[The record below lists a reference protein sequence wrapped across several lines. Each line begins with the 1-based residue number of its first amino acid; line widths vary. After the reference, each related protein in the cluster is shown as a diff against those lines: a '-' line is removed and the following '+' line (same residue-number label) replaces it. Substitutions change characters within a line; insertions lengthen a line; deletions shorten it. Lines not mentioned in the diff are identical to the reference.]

1 MATQPL
7 NTSTSIVDALKSKGQ
22 ASDFNSR
29 ATLAKQYGITNYTGS
44 ADQNVALLTKFN
56 ATPAAPAK
64 TTAPA
69 VASPA
74 PVVTPPKNINE
85 ANTSINANQQND
97 FNTASK
103 TGDPATRTSVQSY
116 QDIYDNITKSL
127 TSNLP
132 AKPAAPNLSQTYNDL
147 RTTYGVNDLET
158 SLSDLQKQAR
168 DIQAASKART
178 DAELGKP
185 VALNVIAGRVTEE
198 ERQDNE
204 RLSAVNSSIQTVTS
218 QLQTKY
224 NVIDNV
230 MKYTGLDYSN
240 AADAYDKQFSQNISM
255 FNAAKGIQDSQQT
268 AADREQDNARAN
280 AQIIYNSIQTGGLK
294 LDQIDPTQKTAITKL
309 ELQSGLPAGFY
320 ENLQSKNPKADIVT
334 STTRESNGS
343 KYVDVIMRNADGS
356 LSTQSMRVG
365 AVDAGGG
372 SKPTE
377 AETTRG
383 NAAKV
388 ASQLKGRAGEDG
400 FVSPEDYK
408 TARRAWV
415 ASGYT
420 AKDFDERFGTSFVNP
435 DSYDLAGVSSSVLN

>member
-1 MATQPL
+1 MATQL

-29 ATLAKQYGITNYTGS
+29 AALAKQYGITNYTGS

-56 ATPAAPAK
+56 ATPAK
-64 TTAPA
+64 TSAPA

-74 PVVTPPKNINE
+74 PVVTPPKNLNE
-85 ANTSINANQQND
+85 ANTAINSNQQND

-103 TGDPATRTSVQSY
+103 TGEPAVRSSVQSY
-116 QDIYDNITKSL
+116 QDIYDNISKSL

-132 AKPAAPNLSQTYNDL
+132 AKPAAPNLTETYNTL
-147 RTTYGVNDLET
+147 RTNYGVTDLET

-204 RLSAVNSSIQTVTS
+204 RLAAVNSSIQTVTS

-365 AVDAGGG
+365 SVDAGGSG
-372 SKPTE
+372 TKPTE
-377 AETTRG
+377 ASIVKNDAG
-383 NAAKV
+383 KV
-388 ASQLKGRAGEDG
+388 ATQLSGVAGDDG
-400 FVSPEDYK
+400 YVDPANYK
-408 TARRAWV
+408 KARVAWV
-415 ASGYT
+415 TAGYT
-420 AKDFDERFGTSFVNP
+420 AKDFDERFATTYLNP
-435 DSYDLAGVSSSVLN
+435 DGGYDAANVSSSALD

>member
-29 ATLAKQYGITNYTGS
+29 AALAKQYGITNYTGS
-44 ADQNVALLTKFN
+44 TDQNVALLTKFN
-56 ATPAAPAK
+56 GTPAK
-64 TTAPA
+64 TAAPA

-85 ANTSINANQQND
+85 ANTAINSNQQND

-103 TGDPATRTSVQSY
+103 GNEPPVRSSVQSY

-132 AKPAAPNLSQTYNDL
+132 AKPAAPNLTQTYNDL
-147 RTTYGVNDLET
+147 RTSYGVNDLEG
-158 SLSDLQKQAR
+158 SLSELQKQAR

-204 RLSAVNSSIQTVTS
+204 RLAAVNSSIQTVTS

-294 LDQIDPTQKTAITKL
+294 LEEIDPTQKTAITKL

-334 STTRESNGS
+334 STTRETNGS
-343 KYVDVIMRNADGS
+343 KYVDVIMRNPDGS

-365 AVDAGGG
+365 SVDKAGSGT
-372 SKPTE
+372 KPTE

-400 FVSPEDYK
+400 YVSPEDYK

-435 DSYDLAGVSSSVLN
+435 DSYDQAGVSSSVLN